1 MPALFVVS
9 TTTFSGKTAVIAAL
23 MKHLLK
29 EGKKPGY
36 LKPVSTT
43 PDIAGRKLA
52 DTDAQF
58 IKRTFKLPAALN
70 KIVPVK
76 LTASTVEQ
84 AFRTD
89 QGFPAQI
96 KAAYDDISR
105 DCDVLLVEGCGDL
118 AEGALFGLSKP
129 EIADMLDL
137 PILVVTRHIGRLTGE
152 DLILAKRIL
161 GRRFIGGLINA
172 VPRSEFDFFSDTVV
186 SNLEERGVPVLGV
199 LPRQRLLTAATVQE
213 LADGISGEILI
224 GEEHTDALVENLM
237 VGAMGVSQALRHLRR
252 KPNKA
257 VITGGDRSDIHLAAL
272 ETSTRCLIL
281 TGNLHPDP
289 KIIAQAEEQG
299 VPIILSKQSTL
310 ETVETI
316 NQFFGR
322 TRFHQAQKLDQFQQI
337 FDAAFD
343 YGRLYDVMGLG
354 A

>member
-1 MPALFVVS
+1 MPALYVVS
-9 TTTFSGKTAVIAAL
+9 TTTFTGKTAVIAAL
-23 MKHLLK
+23 MKHLQV

-43 PDIAGRKLA
+43 PDVAGRRLA

-58 IKRTFKLPAALN
+58 IKRTFKLPAPMN

-76 LTASTVEQ
+76 LTASVVEQ
-84 AFRTD
+84 ALHGDSDFPTQIRT
-89 QGFPAQI
+89 
-96 KAAYDDISR
+96 AYKDVSD
-105 DCDVLLVEGCGDL
+105 DCDVLIVEGCGEL

-137 PILVVTRHIGRLTGE
+137 PILVVTRYAGRLTGE
-152 DLILAKRIL
+152 DVLLAKRIL
-161 GRRFIGGLINA
+161 GKRFIGAVVNA
-172 VPRSEFDFFSDTVV
+172 VPKSEFDFFSDTVV
-186 SNLEERGVPVLGV
+186 PILEKRGVPIMGI
-199 LPRQRLLTAATVQE
+199 LPRQRILTAASVQE
-213 LADGISGEILI
+213 LADGINGEILI
-224 GEEHTDALVENLM
+224 GEENTDALVEHLM
-237 VGAMGVSQALRHLRR
+237 VGAMGVSQALQHFRR
-252 KPNKA
+252 RPNKA

-289 KIIAQAEEQG
+289 KIIAQADEQS

-322 TRFHQAQKLDQFQQI
+322 TRFHQNQKLDQFQQI
-337 FDAAFD
+337 FDEAFD
-343 YGRLYDVMGLG
+343 YGRLYKALNIQ
-354 A
+354 